1 LIKTKSGK
9 AFATDSDDW
18 TWWDPCVPAK
28 LRELVDTNVKLVVFT
43 NQKGFGGKPTNDL
56 TDRIDKL
63 QKSVGVPLLV
73 LAALGND
80 VFQKPCVDAWKHM
93 VKESNGGLVPSLA
106 DCLFVGD
113 AAGRPA
119 TKKPPVKKDVSD
131 TDLKFALNLGVRF
144 QTPEEFFSGPA
155 FAKATG
161 RPYSMTFDFDPRVLG
176 LGRANNSGDTMKI
189 VPSGNP
195 ELILLVGPP
204 GAGKSS
210 LVSLNF
216 PEYVRANQDTL
227 KTRDKCVKTVTEALK
242 SGKSAIVDNQNKDK
256 ATRKAY
262 LDVAK
267 AAGVASRAVLLD
279 LPKELCFHLNRYRLL
294 NARSPEHRDE
304 SVPALVIHSYFKSVQ
319 PPTKEEGF
327 ADVLK
332 ISLDDFRFRGSPEDL
347 ALLRSFLC

>member
-1 LIKTKSGK
+1 MG
-9 AFATDSDDW
+9 
-18 TWWDPCVPAK
+18 
-28 LRELVDTNVKLVVFT
+28 
-43 NQKGFGGKPTNDL
+43 
-56 TDRIDKL
+56 
-63 QKSVGVPLLV
+63 
-73 LAALGND
+73 
-80 VFQKPCVDAWKHM
+80 
-93 VKESNGGLVPSLA
+93 
-106 DCLFVGD
+106 
-113 AAGRPA
+113 
-119 TKKPPVKKDVSD
+119 KKPPVKKDLGD

-161 RPYSMTFDFDPRVLG
+161 RPYSMTFEFDPRMLRSG
-176 LGRANNSGDTMKI
+176 STYNNGDAMKV

-195 ELILLVGPP
+195 ELILFVGPP

-210 LVSLNF
+210 LASLNF

-227 KTRDKCVKTVTEALK
+227 KTRDKCVKAVTEALK

-279 LPKELCFHLNRYRLL
+279 VPKELCFHLNRYRLL
-294 NARSPEHRDE
+294 NSQSPEHRAE
-304 SVPALVIHSYFKSVQ
+304 SVPGLVIHSYFKSVDT
-319 PPTKEEGF
+319 PTKEEGF
-327 ADVLK
+327 ADVLE

-347 ALLRSFLC
+347 ALVRSFLC